1 MKIIGIVG
9 GIGAG
14 KTTVVSMFVELCS
27 AYIIG
32 ADEIGH
38 QILLKNGKGYEKV
51 VKAFGTEILDE
62 EGHIVRARLARI
74 VFSDPHALET
84 LNGISHPLIYDEV
97 KRQIEQCKADGS
109 WDLVVI
115 DAALL
120 IEIGLIRLVDTVV
133 GVYADEATRVS
144 RVMQRSGL
152 SEDEA
157 KKRIAAQK
165 AWQTFED
172 LSNHVIDN
180 SKSYQNTKNQV
191 EKLIKNW

>member
-14 KTTVVSMFVELCS
+14 KTTVVSMFVELCH

-38 QILLKNGKGYEKV
+38 QILLKNGSGYDRV
-51 VKAFGTEILDE
+51 VEVFGAEILDE
-62 EGHIVRARLARI
+62 EGHIVRSRLGQI
-74 VFSDPHALET
+74 VFEDRAALDT
-84 LNGISHPLIYDEV
+84 LNGISHPLIYSEV
-97 KRQIEQCKADGS
+97 KSQIERCKEEGG
-109 WDLVVI
+109 WDFVVI

-120 IEIGLIRLVDTVV
+120 IEIGLINLVDTVV
-133 GVYADEATRVS
+133 GVYAQEATRVA
-144 RVMQRSGL
+144 RVMTRSGL
-152 SEDEA
+152 SEEEA

-165 AWQTFED
+165 PWETFEKI
-172 LSNHVIDN
+172 SNHVIDN
-180 SKSYQNTKNQV
+180 SESYQNTKDQI